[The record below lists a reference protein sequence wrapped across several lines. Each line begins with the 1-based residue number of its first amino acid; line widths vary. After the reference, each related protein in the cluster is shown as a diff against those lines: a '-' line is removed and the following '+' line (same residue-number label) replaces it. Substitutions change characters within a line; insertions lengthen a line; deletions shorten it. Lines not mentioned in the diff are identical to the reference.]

1 MSRLGAFFP
10 IWASAP
16 RGQLLKWNETSRN
29 TEIHSMVLYVS
40 VPSLDSSRFTQKW
53 PLGAQR
59 PSRKTC
65 DSFNI
70 FGDFGV
76 ILRKIG
82 PLTFEC
88 FESMARFIGPDLS
101 NAQFPGWTMVNHG
114 EAWWTMV
121 KHGEQDPELHLTLL
135 QELVGVPRKLVK
147 CQCSNGFVHPNKHSA
162 KHHPSHRSPT
172 KIDHILEGT
181 EAFTLRFQHASQ
193 CDQIDMH

>member
-59 PSRKTC
+59 PPRKTC

-114 EAWWTMV
+114 EPWWSMVNHGEAWWTGSRATPDSPPRAGGSAQKV
-121 KHGEQDPELHLTLL
+121 GEVSVQQRLCTSEQTQCQASPFT
-135 QELVGVPRKLVK
+135 QE
-147 CQCSNGFVHPNKHSA
+147 
-162 KHHPSHRSPT
+162 SH
-172 KIDHILEGT
+172 KN
-181 EAFTLRFQHASQ
+181 
-193 CDQIDMH
+193 